1 MRLTHVPKNV
11 RLILGRTA
19 TVTIEQH
26 DGEPKRQARP
36 VPAPAAAPAP
46 AATQSAGAR

>member
-1 MRLTHVPKNV
+1 VKLTQVPRDV

-26 DGEPKRQARP
+26 DGDKNARP
-36 VPAPAAAPAP
+36 ANATAAATP
-46 AATQSAGAR
+46 AATGMAQ